1 MGSAAGIA
9 SLKGLLMGF
18 RDCHLQATVG
28 LKFSPAE
35 SFHQMMTWRWSARK
49 RATPYLP

>member
-18 RDCHLQATVG
+18 RDLQATVG

-49 RATPYLP
+49 RVTPYLP